1 MNCTNPD
8 CIAMA
13 ERLRRVEDELTRE
26 RAKGAGYKFAYE
38 EVIKEKAAL
47 VESMK
52 FEDNE

>member
-13 ERLRRVEDELTRE
+13 EKLRRVEDELARE
-26 RAKGAGYKFAYE
+26 RARGAGYKFAYE

-52 FEDNE
+52 LENDE